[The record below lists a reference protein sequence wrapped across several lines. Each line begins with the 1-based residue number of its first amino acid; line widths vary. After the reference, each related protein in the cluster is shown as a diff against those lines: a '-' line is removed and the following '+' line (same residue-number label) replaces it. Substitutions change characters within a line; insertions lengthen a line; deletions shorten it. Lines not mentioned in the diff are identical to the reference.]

1 MALRTLDIIGNK
13 NLDADENGQ
22 ERILRFF
29 SAYSALVRV
38 PKMALTN
45 YQLSSLVKSYLLNLN
60 IVS

>member
-1 MALRTLDIIGNK
+1 MLVVNAEQLVQSTPESYGVDSIGNK

-45 YQLSSLVKSYLLNLN
+45 YQ
-60 IVS
+60 